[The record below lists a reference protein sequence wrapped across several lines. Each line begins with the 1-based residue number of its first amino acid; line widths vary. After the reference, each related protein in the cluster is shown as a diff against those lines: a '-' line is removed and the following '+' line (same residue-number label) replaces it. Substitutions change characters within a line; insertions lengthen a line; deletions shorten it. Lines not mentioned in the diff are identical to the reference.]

1 VKVDNKQADKVDNVN
16 NVDQTKAYQ
25 AARHRLNYC
34 SFPIWKYYV
43 EVKGLS
49 KSDAKYKLKLW
60 FFSELGI
67 KIKRR
72 CKVVSW
78 AKLNTEQ
85 ANAAADLC
93 YKLLQENR
101 QLNRF
106 SRGLEYPGPWP
117 NI

>member
-1 VKVDNKQADKVDNVN
+1 MKVKVDNKQADKVDNVN
-16 NVDQTKAYQ
+16 NVDQAKAYQ

-43 EVKGLS
+43 EVKGMLKTEAKS
-49 KSDAKYKLKLW
+49 KLRTW
-60 FFSELGI
+60 VFTQLGFNDN
-67 KIKRR
+67 RP
-72 CKVVSW
+72 SW